1 MIETLLLKNF
11 KCFEEQSFEF
21 APLTVLTGIN
31 GMGKSTVVQ
40 SLLLLHQ
47 SYQSGAP
54 GQPLLLNGPDIRM
67 GTGEDV
73 LYEKAQNNIIEI
85 TYREDNTIH
94 RHRYQFE
101 EGMDQLRSV
110 PKTDPDKSAFAASAL
125 YDERFCFLSAY
136 RIEPQDL
143 YEIRNRTD
151 LHKRQYGRS
160 GEYALQYLSEYGG
173 TKPLLSQAGG
183 TNESLQEQAVQW
195 MGEISPGVVPLIA
208 VDDKKRIAELHYE
221 FIEGNEKTNS
231 YKSTHVGF
239 GITYVLPVIVA
250 LLAAKKGDIIA
261 IENPEAHIHPRG
273 QRKLGE
279 LMALVAAQDVQVIV
293 ETHSDHIL
301 NGIRVAVKQKQ
312 LAAQK
317 VKLLYFYKETGQ
329 DYRHRVKNPILL
341 ESGQLTEWPEGFF
354 DEWDNAL
361 LDLL

>member
-11 KCFEEQSFEF
+11 KCFEEQFFEF

-31 GMGKSTVVQ
+31 GMGKSTVLQ

-47 SYQSGAP
+47 SHQSRAP
-54 GQPLLLNGPDIRM
+54 GQPLVLNGPDIQM

-85 TYREDNTIH
+85 TYQENDTIH
-94 RHRYQFE
+94 QHCYQFE
-101 EGMDQLRSV
+101 EGTDRLRSV
-110 PKTDPDKSAFAASAL
+110 QETEQEKSVFPVSAL
-125 YDERFCFLSAY
+125 YDDRFSFLSAY
-136 RIEPQDL
+136 RIEPQEV
-143 YEIRNRTD
+143 YGIRNRTD
-151 LHKRQYGRS
+151 IHTRQYGRN
-160 GEYALQYLSEYGG
+160 GEYALQYLSEHGG
-173 TKPLLSQAGG
+173 TKPLLSEAGAAE
-183 TNESLQEQAVQW
+183 ESLQERVAHW
-195 MGEISPGVVPLIA
+195 MGEISPGVVPLIS

-221 FIEGNEKTNS
+221 FIEGDEKTNS
-231 YKSTHVGF
+231 YKSPHVGF
-239 GITYVLPVIVA
+239 GITYVLPVVVA
-250 LLAAKKGDIIA
+250 LLSAKKGDIVA

-279 LMALVAAQDVQVIV
+279 LMALVAAQDVQVLV

-301 NGIRVAVKQKQ
+301 NGIRVAVRQKM
-312 LAAQK
+312 LEAQK
-317 VKLLYFYKETGQ
+317 VKLLYFYKEMRQ
-329 DYRHRVKNPILL
+329 DYRHKVKNPILL